1 MTPESEKEIEKLVK
15 ECHARGQKL
24 RVVGSGLSPNGIS
37 FTNQTMLNMSLMD
50 KILHVDS
57 EKRQVL
63 TNTMIKREKSALG
76 YYRVGSASV
85 RSSGRDS
92 GRSHSAIWTHSTKLR
107 LHQRTTDW
115 RICSGLLITYPVR
128 GEDCLDQIGAHG
140 TGAKIPPVDEQVIS
154 MRMITPGMGTIELS
168 KDDPDPTLFYLTR
181 VGLGCFGVLT
191 EVTLQC
197 VAEHKLVEH
206 TFVSTFREVKKNH
219 ARYADRD
226 IGWTQVLRCGG

>member
-15 ECHARGQKL
+15 ESHAKGQKL
-24 RVVGSGLSPNGIS
+24 RVVGSGLSPNGIA
-37 FTNQTMLNMSLMD
+37 FTNLTMLNMSLMD
-50 KILHVDS
+50 KIIHVDS
-57 EKRQVL
+57 EKRQVVSNA
-63 TNTMIKREKSALG
+63 TIIRREKLVSANC
-76 YYRVGSASV
+76 RIGSASM

-92 GRSHSAIWTHSTKLR
+92 GRSPSAIWTHSAELR
-107 LHQRTTDW
+107 FHQRTTDW
-115 RICSGLLITYPVR
+115 RICSGRLSVHPVCD
-128 GEDCLDQIGAHG
+128 EDCVDQIGAHG
-140 TGAKIPPVDEQVIS
+140 TGAKIPPVDEQVIR

-219 ARYADRD
+219 AKYADRA
-226 IGWTQVLRCGG
+226 